1 MHNKELF
8 AYQGLKRL
16 FAENTGTSSIA
27 RYIYADGLLI
37 ASVNSSTTSYYHE
50 DALGSVRLV
59 SSSTATPIFS
69 ANYRGYGSIYAP
81 SGKSTFQYTDKPTDT
96 ATGLYYSGARFYDPA
111 SGRFMTEDT
120 FTGTL
125 SVPLSLNRYVYALDN
140 PMRYVDP
147 TGHYD
152 VQNNG
157 GGGSAGVSIITE
169 NVMVSTTT
177 EETITTYC
185 YEDVCTASTYYALVG
200 TATTIDFPAAPVAI
214 SLTSVTMT
222 DTSTQN
228 PLAGL
233 HGLPNGVQIGLGALW
248 LCFGIQGI
256 AAGTVLVAGGTI
268 AAPETLGGSLVGVPI
283 GAGLFAGG
291 LNLAYLG
298 ANTLGY
304 GIGEAIKW
312 GLNL

>member
-1 MHNKELF
+1 MLTRTVQTLREK
-8 AYQGLKRL
+8 AQKSQQRP
-16 FAENTGTSSIA
+16 A
-27 RYIYADGLLI
+27 YADGLLI
-37 ASVNSSTTSYYHE
+37 ASVNASTTSYYHE

-59 SSSTATPIFS
+59 SSSTATPVFS

-120 FTGTL
+120 SMGTL

-200 TATTIDFPAAPVAI
+200 APV
-214 SLTSVTMT
+214 TDSVT
-222 DTSTQN
+222 TSTTTASSSN
-228 PLAGL
+228 PEKTGS
-233 HGLPNGVQIGLGALW
+233 GPSENQY
-248 LCFGIQGI
+248 
-256 AAGTVLVAGGTI
+256 AAFATNVI
-268 AAPETLGGSLVGVPI
+268 IIS
-283 GAGLFAGG
+283 LFAGG
-291 LNLAYLG
+291 GPYGLLAGSPGFIGMLYYDYQAGSNSTPQGVLANFAYYEDPVDWLHILG
-298 ANTLGY
+298 GTFEAPPGF
-304 GIGEAIKW
+304 GIPFFNW
-312 GLNL
+312 